1 MSVQDLVA
9 VVVVAVDI
17 VIAAALVG
25 RIRLQPH
32 SDYSIA
38 IASDRRF
45 SHKNV
50 PLQLQLWG
58 GKYANY
64 VCVCMYVFV
73 CVINVAANL
82 HAHTH
87 SPSGRLS

>member
-50 PLQLQLWG
+50 PLQLQL
-58 GKYANY
+58 
-64 VCVCMYVFV
+64 
-73 CVINVAANL
+73 
-82 HAHTH
+82 
-87 SPSGRLS
+87 